1 MACDSH
7 RPSTLHHS
15 SRLSQRWGAAAVFN
29 QAALS
34 QYIPNTPIEL
44 HPPAAQLD
52 GRPLVTRRRVTK
64 RDRKRVAELYLS
76 GRSIGYVASEVGIGR
91 ATVLDILKRFGI
103 ERRPVGLH

>member
-1 MACDSH
+1 MTLTGPQRFTTHHGLVSAGARQLYST
-7 RPSTLHHS
+7 RLPFPSTSPTPPLNFI
-15 SRLSQRWGAAAVFN
+15 RL
-29 QAALS
+29 
-34 QYIPNTPIEL
+34 
-44 HPPAAQLD
+44 
-52 GRPLVTRRRVTK
+52 LVTRRRVTK